1 MQTPSKYNNDGICK
15 KRMKELKMKTKKL
28 IFFIFMT
35 AILLLGLGVISA
47 TNSTEYGQVDTVK
60 QTPQT
65 EYKEV
70 NKIDK
75 ESNERSE
82 NVKTATKPETQ
93 VKLTPQTLNK
103 QKNITIPVTV
113 TTKSNAKV
121 KDGRVSLYL
130 NGNLLGSNALI
141 NGQRNMTITKLDP
154 GTYTVKVTYNSTKY
168 QPSTATTT
176 LKINPATTTLSLNS
190 QTVYDNQK
198 ITVPITVKDSTGS
211 YVKDGRVSLY
221 LNNKLLGSNAL
232 VNGQRNM
239 QIDKQ
244 KAGTYTLKAVY
255 NSTNYKT
262 SSKTATLT
270 VTSQSTM
277 LTLTSQT
284 VYDNE
289 KITVPVTVRDST
301 GAYVKDGRV
310 SLYLNNKLLGS
321 NALVDG
327 QRNMLIDKQKA
338 GTYTLRAVYNSNN
351 YKTSSKTATLTVI
364 SQSTTLYMDSIVVDE
379 ETSFTVPVYVE
390 DSTCNYV
397 KDGRVSLYL
406 NNKLLGSNALIY
418 GGRDMIVGK
427 QKAGTYTLRAVYNS
441 DNYKSSSKTTTL
453 TVKTLIKPQSYVEIY
468 SQTTTPNTQITIP
481 VTVTDEY
488 GSYINGGRVT
498 LTCDGNEIGS
508 NGVNYGTTNMKIN
521 SLTTGTHNIRVD
533 YTNTNYKS
541 SYDTATITVNKI
553 PTKITQNS
561 VKTVDKGKTTYIS
574 GQLTDNNGNP
584 LKNTKITITV
594 NSAQYSTTT
603 NSYGDYNYQYK
614 ASKIGTNTA
623 TITYTGNAKYA
634 SSTAKTTFT
643 VKDPQYK
650 TFEISISK
658 GKTTTKQIG
667 KDEFCAWYQTY
678 DGQYDRGVY
687 IEVWNKK
694 DALYYPT
701 ENTITDAVFY
711 FKDSYGD
718 VITRS
723 YVGGYGVWLGTHLVS
738 GYTPFKIKVTYR
750 KTTSADKKN
759 FDLGKWWSSK
769 TNSWEWMDWY

>member
-1 MQTPSKYNNDGICK
+1 
-15 KRMKELKMKTKKL
+15 
-28 IFFIFMT
+28 MT

-47 TNSTEYGQVDTVK
+47 TNSSEYRQVDTIK

-82 NVKTATKPETQ
+82 NVKTTTKEQTQ

-141 NGQRNMTITKLDP
+141 NGQRNMSITKLDP

-168 QPSTATTT
+168 HPSTATTT

-198 ITVPITVKDSTGS
+198 ITVPVTVKDSTGS

-232 VNGQRNM
+232 VDGQRNM

-270 VTSQSTM
+270 VTSQSTT

-310 SLYLNNKLLGS
+310 SLYLNSKLLGS

-338 GTYTLRAVYNSNN
+338 GTYTLKAVYNSNN

-390 DSTCNYV
+390 DSTGNYV

-418 GGRDMIVGK
+418 GGRDMVVGK

-453 TVKTLIKPQSYVEIY
+453 TVKALIKPQSYVSIN

-488 GSYINGGRVT
+488 GSYINGGRVK

-574 GQLTDNNGNP
+574 GQLTDNNANP

-650 TFEISISK
+650 TFEISVYK
-658 GKTTTKQIG
+658 DETTKQIG
-667 KDEFCAWYQTY
+667 KDEFYAWYQTY
-678 DGQYDRGVY
+678 DGQYDRGVHVA
-687 IEVWNKK
+687 VWNSKE
-694 DALYYPT
+694 YREFPT
-701 ENTITDAVFY
+701 EHVITDATFY
-711 FKDSYGD
+711 FKDSYGN

-723 YVGGYGVWLGTHLVS
+723 YTDGMGTWIGTDLVY
-738 GYTPFKIKVTYR
+738 GYTPYKIKVTYR
-750 KTTSADKKN
+750 KTTSEDIKKFN
-759 FDLGKWWSSK
+759 NGYWWSSK
-769 TNSWEWMDWY
+769 TNSWERGIWY